1 MIIIGIDIGKNKHE
15 ATLIDESG
23 NIIGKSIK
31 FENSTDGFNK
41 LISKINS
48 YNISNDELI
57 FTMEATGHYWLSLFS
72 KLVESNYN
80 VQVINPIQT
89 NACRKFYIRETKN
102 DSKDSFLIAQV
113 TRFNG
118 FTKTTLPD
126 ETMISLKELTRFRT
140 FLVDDISDYKRKAIV
155 VLDKIFP
162 EYTQMFSDIFGKTS
176 KKILT
181 KYPLPKDILNEDL
194 ESLSKVLSSS
204 SKGRFSYAKAE
215 QLQSLAK
222 NSFGIKFASE
232 PLSMEIRSIISTIE
246 HLENQVSDLDDKI
259 DVLLKSLDTTI
270 ETIPGIGPILGAII
284 VSEIGDINR
293 FSHASKL
300 VAYAGI
306 DPTVKQS
313 GEFTG
318 TKNRMSKR
326 GAPYLRRALWT
337 AAVVAAFNDP
347 DLHEYYLKK
356 KAEGKHHGTVIGAIA
371 RKLIYRIFVV
381 LRDNVPY
388 QCNKCEA
395 S

>member
-15 ATLIDESG
+15 ATLIDEKG

-31 FENSTDGFNK
+31 FENSTAGFNK
-41 LISKINS
+41 LISSINN
-48 YNISNDELI
+48 YNISNDK
-57 FTMEATGHYWLSLFS
+57 FVFSMEATGHYWLALFS
-72 KLVESNYN
+72 KLVESDYN

-89 NACRKFYIRETKN
+89 DACRKFYIRETKN

-118 FTKTTLPD
+118 YSKTTLPD
-126 ETMISLKELTRFRT
+126 EVMISLKELTRFRT
-140 FLVDDISDYKRKAIV
+140 FLVDDISDYKRKATV

-162 EYTQMFSDIFGKTS
+162 EYTQIFSDTLGKTS
-176 KKILT
+176 KEILT

-194 ESLSKVLSSS
+194 ESLAKVLSTS
-204 SKGRFSYAKAE
+204 SKGRLGYSKAE
-215 QLQSLAK
+215 QLQNLAK
-222 NSFGIKFASE
+222 ESFCIKFATE
-232 PLSMEIRSIISTIE
+232 ALVMEIKSILSTIE
-246 HLENQVSDLDDKI
+246 HLQNQVSKLDEKI
-259 DVLLKSLDTTI
+259 AVLLRSLGTTI
-270 ETIPGIGPILGAII
+270 ETIPGIGPVLGAII

-313 GEFTG
+313 GEFNA

-326 GAPYLRRALWT
+326 GTPYLRRALWT
-337 AAVVAAFNDP
+337 ASIVAAFNDP
-347 DLHEYYLKK
+347 NLHEYYLKK
-356 KAEGKHHGTVIGAIA
+356 KNEGKHHGTIIGAIA
-371 RKLIYRIFVV
+371 RKLIYRIFIV
-381 LRDNVPY
+381 LKDNIPY

-395 S
+395 

>member
-15 ATLIDESG
+15 ATLIDEKG

-31 FENSTDGFNK
+31 FENSTAGFNK
-41 LISKINS
+41 LISSINN
-48 YNISNDELI
+48 YNISNDK
-57 FTMEATGHYWLSLFS
+57 FVFSMEATGHYWLALFS
-72 KLVESNYN
+72 KLVESDYN

-89 NACRKFYIRETKN
+89 DACRKFYIRETKN

-118 FTKTTLPD
+118 YSKTTLPD
-126 ETMISLKELTRFRT
+126 EVMISLKELTRFRT
-140 FLVDDISDYKRKAIV
+140 FLVDDISDYKRKATV

-162 EYTQMFSDIFGKTS
+162 EYTQIFSDTFGKTS
-176 KKILT
+176 KEILT

-194 ESLSKVLSSS
+194 ESLAKVLSTS
-204 SKGRFSYAKAE
+204 SKGRLGYSKAE
-215 QLQSLAK
+215 QLQNLAK
-222 NSFGIKFASE
+222 ESFCIKFATE
-232 PLSMEIRSIISTIE
+232 ALVMEIKSILSTIE
-246 HLENQVSDLDDKI
+246 HLQNQVSKLDEKI
-259 DVLLKSLDTTI
+259 AVLLRSLGTTI

-313 GEFTG
+313 GEFNA

-326 GAPYLRRALWT
+326 GTPYLRRALWT
-337 AAVVAAFNDP
+337 ASIVAAFNDP
-347 DLHEYYLKK
+347 HLHEYYLKK
-356 KAEGKHHGTVIGAIA
+356 KNEGKHHGTIIGAIA
-371 RKLIYRIFVV
+371 RKLIYRIFIV
-381 LRDNVPY
+381 LKDNIPY

-395 S
+395 

>member
-15 ATLIDESG
+15 ATLIDEKG

-31 FENSTDGFNK
+31 FENSTAGFNK
-41 LISKINS
+41 LISSINN
-48 YNISNDELI
+48 YDISNDK
-57 FTMEATGHYWLSLFS
+57 FVFSMEATGHYWLALFS
-72 KLVESNYN
+72 KLVESDYN

-89 NACRKFYIRETKN
+89 DACRKFYIRETKN

-118 FTKTTLPD
+118 YSKTTLPD
-126 ETMISLKELTRFRT
+126 EVMISLKELTRFRT
-140 FLVDDISDYKRKAIV
+140 FLVDDISDYKRKATV

-162 EYTQMFSDIFGKTS
+162 EYTQIFSDTFGKTS
-176 KKILT
+176 KEILT

-194 ESLSKVLSSS
+194 ESLAKVLSTS
-204 SKGRFSYAKAE
+204 SKGRLGYSKAE
-215 QLQSLAK
+215 QLQNLAQK
-222 NSFGIKFASE
+222 SFGIKFATE
-232 PLSMEIRSIISTIE
+232 ALVMEIKSIISTIE
-246 HLENQVSDLDDKI
+246 HLQNQVSKLDEKI
-259 DVLLKSLDTTI
+259 AVLLRSLGTTI
-270 ETIPGIGPILGAII
+270 ETIPGIGPVLGAII

-313 GEFTG
+313 GEFNA

-326 GAPYLRRALWT
+326 GTPYLRRALWT
-337 AAVVAAFNDP
+337 ASVVAAFNDP
-347 DLHEYYLKK
+347 NLHEYYLKK
-356 KAEGKHHGTVIGAIA
+356 KDEGKHHGTIIGAIA
-371 RKLIYRIFVV
+371 RKLIYRIFIV
-381 LRDNVPY
+381 LKDNVPY

-395 S
+395 

>member
-1 MIIIGIDIGKNKHE
+1 MIIIGIKKKKNKHE
-15 ATLIDESG
+15 ATLINEKG

-31 FENSTDGFNK
+31 FENSTAGFNK
-41 LISKINS
+41 LISSINN
-48 YNISNDELI
+48 YNISNDK
-57 FTMEATGHYWLSLFS
+57 FVFSMEATGHYWLALFS
-72 KLVESNYN
+72 KLVESDYN

-89 NACRKFYIRETKN
+89 DACRKFYIRETKN

-118 FTKTTLPD
+118 YSKTTLPD
-126 ETMISLKELTRFRT
+126 EVMISLKELTRFRT
-140 FLVDDISDYKRKAIV
+140 FLVDDISDYKRKATV

-162 EYTQMFSDIFGKTS
+162 EYTQIFSDTFGKTS
-176 KKILT
+176 KEILT

-194 ESLSKVLSSS
+194 ESLAKVLSTS
-204 SKGRFSYAKAE
+204 SKGRLGYSKAE
-215 QLQSLAK
+215 QLQNLAK
-222 NSFGIKFASE
+222 ESFCIKFATE
-232 PLSMEIRSIISTIE
+232 ALVMEIKSILSTIE
-246 HLENQVSDLDDKI
+246 HLQNQVSKLDEKI
-259 DVLLKSLDTTI
+259 AVLLRSLGTTI

-313 GEFTG
+313 GEFNA

-326 GAPYLRRALWT
+326 GTPYLRRALWT
-337 AAVVAAFNDP
+337 ASIVAAFNDP
-347 DLHEYYLKK
+347 NLHEYYLKK
-356 KAEGKHHGTVIGAIA
+356 KNEGKHHGTIIGAIA
-371 RKLIYRIFVV
+371 RKLIYRIFIV
-381 LRDNVPY
+381 LKDNIPY

-395 S
+395 

>member
-15 ATLIDESG
+15 ATLIDEKG

-31 FENSTDGFNK
+31 FENSTAGFNK
-41 LISKINS
+41 LISSINN
-48 YNISNDELI
+48 YNISNDK
-57 FTMEATGHYWLSLFS
+57 FVFSMEATGHYWLALFS
-72 KLVESNYN
+72 KLVESDYN

-89 NACRKFYIRETKN
+89 DACRKFYIRETKN

-118 FTKTTLPD
+118 YSKTTLPD
-126 ETMISLKELTRFRT
+126 EVMISLKELTRFRT
-140 FLVDDISDYKRKAIV
+140 FLVDDISDYKRKATV

-162 EYTQMFSDIFGKTS
+162 EYTQIFSDTFGKTS
-176 KKILT
+176 KEILT

-194 ESLSKVLSSS
+194 ESLAKVLSTS
-204 SKGRFSYAKAE
+204 SKGRLGYSKAE
-215 QLQSLAK
+215 QLQNLAK
-222 NSFGIKFASE
+222 ESFCIKFATE
-232 PLSMEIRSIISTIE
+232 ALVMEIKSILSTIE
-246 HLENQVSDLDDKI
+246 HLQNQVSKLDEKI
-259 DVLLKSLDTTI
+259 AVLLRSLGTTI
-270 ETIPGIGPILGAII
+270 ETIPGIGPVLGAII

-313 GEFTG
+313 GEFNA

-326 GAPYLRRALWT
+326 GTPYLKRALWT
-337 AAVVAAFNDP
+337 ASIVAAFNDP
-347 DLHEYYLKK
+347 NLHEYYLKK
-356 KAEGKHHGTVIGAIA
+356 KNEGKHHGTIIGAIA
-371 RKLIYRIFVV
+371 RKLIYRIFIV
-381 LRDNVPY
+381 LKDNIPY

-395 S
+395 

>member
-15 ATLIDESG
+15 ATLINEKG

-31 FENSTDGFNK
+31 FENSTAGFNK
-41 LISKINS
+41 LISSINN
-48 YNISNDELI
+48 YNISNDK
-57 FTMEATGHYWLSLFS
+57 FVFSMEATGHYWLALFS
-72 KLVESNYN
+72 KLVESDYN

-89 NACRKFYIRETKN
+89 DACRKFYIRETKN

-118 FTKTTLPD
+118 YSKTTLPD
-126 ETMISLKELTRFRT
+126 EVMISLKELTRFRT
-140 FLVDDISDYKRKAIV
+140 FLVDDISDYKRKATV

-162 EYTQMFSDIFGKTS
+162 EYTQIFSDTFGKTS
-176 KKILT
+176 KEILT
-181 KYPLPKDILNEDL
+181 KYPLPKDILDEDL
-194 ESLSKVLSSS
+194 ESLAKVLFTS
-204 SKGRFSYAKAE
+204 SKGRLGYSKAE
-215 QLQSLAK
+215 QLQNLAK
-222 NSFGIKFASE
+222 ESFGIKFATE
-232 PLSMEIRSIISTIE
+232 ALVMEIKSILSTIE
-246 HLENQVSDLDDKI
+246 HLQNQVSKLDEKI
-259 DVLLKSLDTTI
+259 AVLLRSLGTTI

-313 GEFTG
+313 GEFNA

-326 GAPYLRRALWT
+326 GTPYLRRALWT
-337 AAVVAAFNDP
+337 ASIVAAFNDP
-347 DLHEYYLKK
+347 NLHEYYLKK
-356 KAEGKHHGTVIGAIA
+356 KNEGKHHGTIIGAIA
-371 RKLIYRIFVV
+371 RKLIYRIFIV
-381 LRDNVPY
+381 LKDNIPY

-395 S
+395 

>member
-15 ATLIDESG
+15 ATLIDEKG

-31 FENSTDGFNK
+31 FENSTAGFNK
-41 LISKINS
+41 LISSINN
-48 YNISNDELI
+48 YNISNDK
-57 FTMEATGHYWLSLFS
+57 FVFSMEATGHYWLALFS
-72 KLVESNYN
+72 KLVESDYN

-89 NACRKFYIRETKN
+89 DDCRKFYIRETKN

-118 FTKTTLPD
+118 YSKTTLPD
-126 ETMISLKELTRFRT
+126 EVMISLKELTRFRT
-140 FLVDDISDYKRKAIV
+140 FLVDDISDYKRKATV

-162 EYTQMFSDIFGKTS
+162 EYTQIFSDTFGKTS
-176 KKILT
+176 KEILT

-194 ESLSKVLSSS
+194 ESLAKVLSTS
-204 SKGRFSYAKAE
+204 SKGRLGYSKAE
-215 QLQSLAK
+215 QLQNLAK
-222 NSFGIKFASE
+222 ESFCIKFATE
-232 PLSMEIRSIISTIE
+232 ALVMEIKSILSTIE
-246 HLENQVSDLDDKI
+246 HLQNQVSKLDEKI
-259 DVLLKSLDTTI
+259 AVLLRSLGTTI
-270 ETIPGIGPILGAII
+270 ETIPGIGPVLGAII

-313 GEFTG
+313 GEFNA

-326 GAPYLRRALWT
+326 GTPYLRRALWT
-337 AAVVAAFNDP
+337 ASIVAAFNDP
-347 DLHEYYLKK
+347 NLHEYYLKK
-356 KAEGKHHGTVIGAIA
+356 KNEGKHHGTIIGAIA
-371 RKLIYRIFVV
+371 RKLIYRIFIV
-381 LRDNVPY
+381 LKDNIPY

-395 S
+395 

>member
-15 ATLIDESG
+15 ATLIDEKG

-31 FENSTDGFNK
+31 FENSTAGFNK
-41 LISKINS
+41 LISSINN
-48 YNISNDELI
+48 YNISNDK
-57 FTMEATGHYWLSLFS
+57 FVFSMEATGHYWLALFS
-72 KLVESNYN
+72 KLVESDYN

-89 NACRKFYIRETKN
+89 DACRKFYIRETKN

-118 FTKTTLPD
+118 YSKTTLPD
-126 ETMISLKELTRFRT
+126 EVMISLKELTRFRT
-140 FLVDDISDYKRKAIV
+140 FLVDDISDYKRKATV

-162 EYTQMFSDIFGKTS
+162 EYTQIFSDTFGKTS
-176 KKILT
+176 KEILT

-194 ESLSKVLSSS
+194 ESLAKVLSTS
-204 SKGRFSYAKAE
+204 SKGRLGYSKAE
-215 QLQSLAK
+215 QLQNLAK
-222 NSFGIKFASE
+222 ESFCIKFATE
-232 PLSMEIRSIISTIE
+232 ALVMEIKSILSTIE
-246 HLENQVSDLDDKI
+246 HLQNQVSILDEKI
-259 DVLLKSLDTTI
+259 AVLLRSLGTTI
-270 ETIPGIGPILGAII
+270 ETIPGIGPVLGAII

-313 GEFTG
+313 GEFNA

-326 GAPYLRRALWT
+326 GTPYLRRALWT
-337 AAVVAAFNDP
+337 ASIVAAFNDP
-347 DLHEYYLKK
+347 NLHEYYLKK
-356 KAEGKHHGTVIGAIA
+356 KNEGKHHGTIIGAIA
-371 RKLIYRIFVV
+371 RKLIYRIFIV
-381 LRDNVPY
+381 LKDNIPY

-395 S
+395 

>member
-15 ATLIDESG
+15 ATLIDEKG

-31 FENSTDGFNK
+31 FENSTAGFNK
-41 LISKINS
+41 LISSINN
-48 YNISNDELI
+48 YNISNDK
-57 FTMEATGHYWLSLFS
+57 FVFSMEATGHYWLALFS
-72 KLVESNYN
+72 KLVESDYN

-89 NACRKFYIRETKN
+89 DACRKFFIRETKN

-118 FTKTTLPD
+118 YSKTTLPD
-126 ETMISLKELTRFRT
+126 EVMISLKELTRFRT
-140 FLVDDISDYKRKAIV
+140 FLVDDISDYKRKATV

-162 EYTQMFSDIFGKTS
+162 EYTQIFSDTFGKTS
-176 KKILT
+176 KEILT
-181 KYPLPKDILNEDL
+181 KYPLPKDILDEDL
-194 ESLSKVLSSS
+194 ESLAKVLSTS
-204 SKGRFSYAKAE
+204 SKGRLGYSKAE
-215 QLQSLAK
+215 QLQNLAK
-222 NSFGIKFASE
+222 ESFGIKFATE
-232 PLSMEIRSIISTIE
+232 ALVMEIKSILSTIE
-246 HLENQVSDLDDKI
+246 HLQNQVSKLDEKI
-259 DVLLKSLDTTI
+259 AVLLRSLGTTI

-313 GEFTG
+313 GEFNA

-326 GAPYLRRALWT
+326 GTPYLRRALWT
-337 AAVVAAFNDP
+337 ASIVAAFNDP
-347 DLHEYYLKK
+347 NLHEYYLKK
-356 KAEGKHHGTVIGAIA
+356 KNEGKHHGTIIGAIA
-371 RKLIYRIFVV
+371 RKLIYRIFIV
-381 LRDNVPY
+381 LKDNIPY

-395 S
+395 

>member
-15 ATLIDESG
+15 ATLIDEKG

-31 FENSTDGFNK
+31 FENSTAGFNK
-41 LISKINS
+41 LISNINN
-48 YNISNDELI
+48 YNISNDK
-57 FTMEATGHYWLSLFS
+57 FVFSMEATGHYWLALFS
-72 KLVESNYN
+72 KLVESDYN

-89 NACRKFYIRETKN
+89 DACRKFYIRETKN

-118 FTKTTLPD
+118 YSKTTLPD
-126 ETMISLKELTRFRT
+126 EVMISLKELTRFRT
-140 FLVDDISDYKRKAIV
+140 FLVDDISDYKRKATV

-162 EYTQMFSDIFGKTS
+162 EYTQIFSDTFGKTS
-176 KKILT
+176 KEILT
-181 KYPLPKDILNEDL
+181 KYPLPKDILDEDL
-194 ESLSKVLSSS
+194 ESLAKVLFTS
-204 SKGRFSYAKAE
+204 SKGRLGYSKAE
-215 QLQSLAK
+215 QLQNLAK
-222 NSFGIKFASE
+222 ESFGIKFATE
-232 PLSMEIRSIISTIE
+232 ALVMEIKSILSTIE
-246 HLENQVSDLDDKI
+246 HLQNQVSKLDEKI
-259 DVLLKSLDTTI
+259 AVLLRSLGTTI

-313 GEFTG
+313 GEFNA

-326 GAPYLRRALWT
+326 GTPYLRRALWT
-337 AAVVAAFNDP
+337 ASIVAAFNDP
-347 DLHEYYLKK
+347 NLHEYYLKK
-356 KAEGKHHGTVIGAIA
+356 KNEGKHHGTIIGAIA
-371 RKLIYRIFVV
+371 RKLIYRIFIV
-381 LRDNVPY
+381 LKDNIPY

-395 S
+395 

>member
-15 ATLIDESG
+15 ATLINEKG

-31 FENSTDGFNK
+31 FENSTAGFNK
-41 LISKINS
+41 LISSINN
-48 YNISNDELI
+48 YNISNDK
-57 FTMEATGHYWLSLFS
+57 FVFSMEATGHYWLALFS
-72 KLVESNYN
+72 KLVESDYN

-89 NACRKFYIRETKN
+89 DACRKFYIRETKN

-118 FTKTTLPD
+118 YSKTTLPD
-126 ETMISLKELTRFRT
+126 EVMISLKELTRFRT
-140 FLVDDISDYKRKAIV
+140 FLVDDISDYKRKATV

-162 EYTQMFSDIFGKTS
+162 EYTQIFSDTFGKPS
-176 KKILT
+176 KEILT

-194 ESLSKVLSSS
+194 ESLAKVLSTS
-204 SKGRFSYAKAE
+204 SKGRLGYSKAE
-215 QLQSLAK
+215 QLQNLAK
-222 NSFGIKFASE
+222 ESFGIKFATE
-232 PLSMEIRSIISTIE
+232 ALVMEIKSILSTIE
-246 HLENQVSDLDDKI
+246 HLQNQVSKLDEKI
-259 DVLLKSLDTTI
+259 AVLLRSLGTTI

-313 GEFTG
+313 GEFNA

-326 GAPYLRRALWT
+326 GTPYLRRALWT
-337 AAVVAAFNDP
+337 ASIVAAFNDP
-347 DLHEYYLKK
+347 NLHEYYLKK
-356 KAEGKHHGTVIGAIA
+356 KNEGKHHGTIIGAIA
-371 RKLIYRIFVV
+371 RKLIYRIFIV
-381 LRDNVPY
+381 LKDNIPY

-395 S
+395 

>member
-15 ATLIDESG
+15 ATLINEKG

-31 FENSTDGFNK
+31 FENSTAGFNK
-41 LISKINS
+41 LISSINN
-48 YNISNDELI
+48 YNISNDKFI
-57 FTMEATGHYWLSLFS
+57 FSMEATGHYWLALFS
-72 KLVESNYN
+72 KLVESDYN

-89 NACRKFYIRETKN
+89 DACRKFYIRETKN

-118 FTKTTLPD
+118 YSKTTLPD
-126 ETMISLKELTRFRT
+126 EVMISLKELTRFRT
-140 FLVDDISDYKRKAIV
+140 FLVDDISDYKRKATV

-162 EYTQMFSDIFGKTS
+162 EYTQIFSDTFGKTS
-176 KKILT
+176 KEILT

-194 ESLSKVLSSS
+194 ESLAKVLSTS
-204 SKGRFSYAKAE
+204 SKGRLGYSKAE
-215 QLQSLAK
+215 QLQNLAK
-222 NSFGIKFASE
+222 ESFGIKFATE
-232 PLSMEIRSIISTIE
+232 ALVMEIKSILSTIE
-246 HLENQVSDLDDKI
+246 HLQNQVSKLDEKI
-259 DVLLKSLDTTI
+259 AVLLRSLGTTI
-270 ETIPGIGPILGAII
+270 ETIPGIGPVLGAII

-313 GEFTG
+313 GEFNA

-326 GAPYLRRALWT
+326 GTPYLRRALWT
-337 AAVVAAFNDP
+337 ASIVAAFNDP
-347 DLHEYYLKK
+347 NLHEYYLKK
-356 KAEGKHHGTVIGAIA
+356 KNEGKHHGTIIGAIA
-371 RKLIYRIFVV
+371 RKLIYRIFIV
-381 LRDNVPY
+381 LKDNIPY

-395 S
+395 

>member
-15 ATLIDESG
+15 ATLIDEKG

-31 FENSTDGFNK
+31 FENSTAGFNK
-41 LISKINS
+41 LISSINN
-48 YNISNDELI
+48 YNISNDK
-57 FTMEATGHYWLSLFS
+57 FVFSMEATGHYWLALFS
-72 KLVESNYN
+72 KLVESDYN

-89 NACRKFYIRETKN
+89 DACRKFYIRETKN

-118 FTKTTLPD
+118 YSKTTLPD
-126 ETMISLKELTRFRT
+126 EVMISLKELTRFRT
-140 FLVDDISDYKRKAIV
+140 FLVDDISDYKRKATV

-162 EYTQMFSDIFGKTS
+162 EYTQIFSDTFGKTS
-176 KKILT
+176 KEILT

-194 ESLSKVLSSS
+194 ESLAKVLSTS
-204 SKGRFSYAKAE
+204 SKGRLGYSKAE
-215 QLQSLAK
+215 QLQNLAK
-222 NSFGIKFASE
+222 ESFCIKFATE
-232 PLSMEIRSIISTIE
+232 ALVMEIKSILSTIE
-246 HLENQVSDLDDKI
+246 HLQNQVSKLDEKI
-259 DVLLKSLDTTI
+259 AVLLRSLGTTI
-270 ETIPGIGPILGAII
+270 ETIPGIGPVLGAII

-313 GEFTG
+313 GEFNA

-326 GAPYLRRALWT
+326 GPPYLRRALWT
-337 AAVVAAFNDP
+337 ASIVAAFNDP
-347 DLHEYYLKK
+347 KLHEYYLKK
-356 KAEGKHHGTVIGAIA
+356 KNEGKHHGTIIGAIA
-371 RKLIYRIFVV
+371 RKLIYRIFIV
-381 LRDNVPY
+381 LKDNIPY

-395 S
+395 

>member
-15 ATLIDESG
+15 ATLINEKG

-31 FENSTDGFNK
+31 FENSTAGFNK
-41 LISKINS
+41 LISSINN
-48 YNISNDELI
+48 YNISNDK
-57 FTMEATGHYWLSLFS
+57 FVFSMEATGHYWLALFS
-72 KLVESNYN
+72 KLVESDYN

-89 NACRKFYIRETKN
+89 DACRKFFIRETKN

-118 FTKTTLPD
+118 YSKTTLPD
-126 ETMISLKELTRFRT
+126 EVMISLKELTRFRT
-140 FLVDDISDYKRKAIV
+140 FLVDDISDYKRKATV

-162 EYTQMFSDIFGKTS
+162 EYTQIFSDTFGKTS
-176 KKILT
+176 KEILT
-181 KYPLPKDILNEDL
+181 KYPLPKDILDEDL
-194 ESLSKVLSSS
+194 ESLAKVLSTS
-204 SKGRFSYAKAE
+204 SKGRLGYSKAE
-215 QLQSLAK
+215 QLQNLAK
-222 NSFGIKFASE
+222 ESFGIKFATE
-232 PLSMEIRSIISTIE
+232 ALVMEIKSILSTIE
-246 HLENQVSDLDDKI
+246 HLQNQVSKLDEKI
-259 DVLLKSLDTTI
+259 AVLLRSLGTTI

-313 GEFTG
+313 GEFNA

-326 GAPYLRRALWT
+326 GTPYLRRALWT
-337 AAVVAAFNDP
+337 ASIVAAFNDP
-347 DLHEYYLKK
+347 NLHEYYLKK
-356 KAEGKHHGTVIGAIA
+356 KNEGKHHGTIIGAIA
-371 RKLIYRIFVV
+371 RKLIYRIFIV
-381 LRDNVPY
+381 LKDNIPY

-395 S
+395 

>member
-15 ATLIDESG
+15 ATLIDEKG

-31 FENSTDGFNK
+31 FENSTAGFNK
-41 LISKINS
+41 LISSINN
-48 YNISNDELI
+48 YNISNDK
-57 FTMEATGHYWLSLFS
+57 FVFSMKATGHYWLALFS
-72 KLVESNYN
+72 KLVESDYN

-89 NACRKFYIRETKN
+89 DACRKFYIRETKN

-118 FTKTTLPD
+118 YSKTTLPD
-126 ETMISLKELTRFRT
+126 EVMISLKELTRFRT
-140 FLVDDISDYKRKAIV
+140 FLVDDISDYKRKATV

-162 EYTQMFSDIFGKTS
+162 EYTQIFSDTFGKTS
-176 KKILT
+176 KEILT

-194 ESLSKVLSSS
+194 ESLAKVLSTS
-204 SKGRFSYAKAE
+204 SKGRLGYSKAE
-215 QLQSLAK
+215 QLQNLAK
-222 NSFGIKFASE
+222 ESFCIKFATE
-232 PLSMEIRSIISTIE
+232 ALVMEIKSILSTIE
-246 HLENQVSDLDDKI
+246 HLQNQVSKLDEKI
-259 DVLLKSLDTTI
+259 AVLLRSLGTTI
-270 ETIPGIGPILGAII
+270 ETIPGIGPVLGAII

-313 GEFTG
+313 GEFNA

-326 GAPYLRRALWT
+326 GTPYLRRALWT
-337 AAVVAAFNDP
+337 ASIVAAFNDP
-347 DLHEYYLKK
+347 NLHEYYLKK
-356 KAEGKHHGTVIGAIA
+356 KNEGKHHGTIIGAIA
-371 RKLIYRIFVV
+371 RKLIYRIFIV
-381 LRDNVPY
+381 LKDNIPY

-395 S
+395 

>member
-15 ATLIDESG
+15 ATLIDEKG

-31 FENSTDGFNK
+31 FENSTAGFNK
-41 LISKINS
+41 LISSINN
-48 YNISNDELI
+48 YNISNDK
-57 FTMEATGHYWLSLFS
+57 FVFSMEATGHYWLALFS
-72 KLVESNYN
+72 KLVESDYN

-89 NACRKFYIRETKN
+89 DACRKFYIRETKN

-118 FTKTTLPD
+118 YSKTTLPD
-126 ETMISLKELTRFRT
+126 EVMISLKELTRFRT
-140 FLVDDISDYKRKAIV
+140 FLVDDISDYKRKATV

-162 EYTQMFSDIFGKTS
+162 EYTQIFSDTFGKTS
-176 KKILT
+176 KEILT

-194 ESLSKVLSSS
+194 ESLAKVLSTS
-204 SKGRFSYAKAE
+204 SKGRLGYSKAE
-215 QLQSLAK
+215 QLQNLAK
-222 NSFGIKFASE
+222 ESFCIKFATE
-232 PLSMEIRSIISTIE
+232 ALVMEIKSILSTIE
-246 HLENQVSDLDDKI
+246 HLQNQVSKLDEKI
-259 DVLLKSLDTTI
+259 TVLLRSLGTTI

-313 GEFTG
+313 GEFNA

-326 GAPYLRRALWT
+326 GTPYLRRALWT
-337 AAVVAAFNDP
+337 ASIVAAFNDP
-347 DLHEYYLKK
+347 NLHEYYLKK
-356 KAEGKHHGTVIGAIA
+356 KNEGKHHGTIIGAIA
-371 RKLIYRIFVV
+371 RKLIYRIFIV
-381 LRDNVPY
+381 LKDNIPY

-395 S
+395 

>member
-15 ATLIDESG
+15 ATLIDEKG

-31 FENSTDGFNK
+31 FENSTAGFNK
-41 LISKINS
+41 LISNINN
-48 YNISNDELI
+48 YNISNDK
-57 FTMEATGHYWLSLFS
+57 FVFSMEATGHYWLALFS
-72 KLVESNYN
+72 KLVESDYN

-89 NACRKFYIRETKN
+89 DACRKFYIRETKN

-118 FTKTTLPD
+118 YSKTTLPD
-126 ETMISLKELTRFRT
+126 EVMISLKELTRFRT
-140 FLVDDISDYKRKAIV
+140 FLVDDISDYKRKATV

-162 EYTQMFSDIFGKTS
+162 EYTQIFSDTFGKTS
-176 KKILT
+176 KEILT

-194 ESLSKVLSSS
+194 ESLAKVLSTS
-204 SKGRFSYAKAE
+204 SKGRLGYSKAE
-215 QLQSLAK
+215 QLQNLAK
-222 NSFGIKFASE
+222 ESFCIKFATE
-232 PLSMEIRSIISTIE
+232 ALVMEIKSILSTIE
-246 HLENQVSDLDDKI
+246 HLQNQVSKLDEKI
-259 DVLLKSLDTTI
+259 AVLLRSLGTTI

-313 GEFTG
+313 GEFNA

-326 GAPYLRRALWT
+326 GTPYLRRALWT
-337 AAVVAAFNDP
+337 ASIVAAFNDP
-347 DLHEYYLKK
+347 NLHEYYLKK
-356 KAEGKHHGTVIGAIA
+356 KNEGKHHGTIIGAIA
-371 RKLIYRIFVV
+371 RKLIYRIFIV
-381 LRDNVPY
+381 LKDNIPY

-395 S
+395 

>member
-15 ATLIDESG
+15 ATLIDEKG

-31 FENSTDGFNK
+31 FENSTAGFNK
-41 LISKINS
+41 LISSINN
-48 YNISNDELI
+48 YNISNDK
-57 FTMEATGHYWLSLFS
+57 FVFSMEATGHYWLALFS
-72 KLVESNYN
+72 KLVESDYN

-89 NACRKFYIRETKN
+89 DACRKFYIRETKN

-118 FTKTTLPD
+118 YSKTTLPD
-126 ETMISLKELTRFRT
+126 EVMISLKELTRFRT
-140 FLVDDISDYKRKAIV
+140 FLVDDISDYKRKATV

-162 EYTQMFSDIFGKTS
+162 EYTQIFSDTFGKTS
-176 KKILT
+176 KEILT

-194 ESLSKVLSSS
+194 ESLAKVLSTS
-204 SKGRFSYAKAE
+204 SKGRLGYSKAE
-215 QLQSLAK
+215 QLHNLAK
-222 NSFGIKFASE
+222 ESFCIKFATE
-232 PLSMEIRSIISTIE
+232 ALVMEIKSILSTIE
-246 HLENQVSDLDDKI
+246 HLQNQVSKLDEKI
-259 DVLLKSLDTTI
+259 AVLLRSLGTTI
-270 ETIPGIGPILGAII
+270 ETIPGIGPVLGAII

-313 GEFTG
+313 GEFNA

-326 GAPYLRRALWT
+326 GTPYLRRALWT
-337 AAVVAAFNDP
+337 ASIVAAFNDP
-347 DLHEYYLKK
+347 NLHEYYLKK
-356 KAEGKHHGTVIGAIA
+356 KNEGKHHGTIIGAIA
-371 RKLIYRIFVV
+371 RKLIYRIFIV
-381 LRDNVPY
+381 LKDNIPY

-395 S
+395 

>member
-15 ATLIDESG
+15 ATLINEKG

-31 FENSTDGFNK
+31 FENSTAGFNK
-41 LISKINS
+41 LISSINN
-48 YNISNDELI
+48 YNISNDKFI
-57 FTMEATGHYWLSLFS
+57 FSMEATGHYWLALFS
-72 KLVESNYN
+72 KLVESDYN

-89 NACRKFYIRETKN
+89 DACRKFYIRETKN

-118 FTKTTLPD
+118 YSKTTLPD
-126 ETMISLKELTRFRT
+126 EVMISLKELTRFRT
-140 FLVDDISDYKRKAIV
+140 FLVDDISDYKRKATV

-162 EYTQMFSDIFGKTS
+162 EYTQIFSDTFGKTS
-176 KKILT
+176 KEILT

-194 ESLSKVLSSS
+194 ESLAKVLSTS
-204 SKGRFSYAKAE
+204 SKGRLGYSKAE
-215 QLQSLAK
+215 QLQNLAK
-222 NSFGIKFASE
+222 ESFCIKFATE
-232 PLSMEIRSIISTIE
+232 ALVMEIKSILSTIE
-246 HLENQVSDLDDKI
+246 HLQNQVSKLDEKI
-259 DVLLKSLDTTI
+259 AVLLRSLGTTI
-270 ETIPGIGPILGAII
+270 ETIPGIGPVLGAII

-313 GEFTG
+313 GEWKA

-326 GAPYLRRALWT
+326 GTPYLRRALWT
-337 AAVVAAFNDP
+337 ASIVAAFNDP
-347 DLHEYYLKK
+347 NLHEYYLKK
-356 KAEGKHHGTVIGAIA
+356 KNEGKHHGTIIGAIA
-371 RKLIYRIFVV
+371 RKLIYRIFIV
-381 LRDNVPY
+381 LKDNIPY

-395 S
+395 

>member
-15 ATLIDESG
+15 ATLINEKG

-31 FENSTDGFNK
+31 FENSTAGFNK
-41 LISKINS
+41 LISSINN
-48 YNISNDELI
+48 YNISNDK
-57 FTMEATGHYWLSLFS
+57 FVFSMEATGHYWLALFS
-72 KLVESNYN
+72 KLVESDYN

-89 NACRKFYIRETKN
+89 DACRKFYIRETKN

-118 FTKTTLPD
+118 YSKTTLPD
-126 ETMISLKELTRFRT
+126 EVMISLKELTRFRT
-140 FLVDDISDYKRKAIV
+140 FLVDDISDYKRKATV

-162 EYTQMFSDIFGKTS
+162 EYTQIFSDTFGKTS
-176 KKILT
+176 KEILT

-194 ESLSKVLSSS
+194 ESLAKVLSTS
-204 SKGRFSYAKAE
+204 SKGRLGYSKAE
-215 QLQSLAK
+215 QLQNLAK
-222 NSFGIKFASE
+222 ESFCIKFATE
-232 PLSMEIRSIISTIE
+232 ALVMEIKSILSTIE
-246 HLENQVSDLDDKI
+246 HLQNQVSKLDEKI
-259 DVLLKSLDTTI
+259 TVLLRSLGTTI
-270 ETIPGIGPILGAII
+270 ETIPGIGSVLGAII

-313 GEFTG
+313 GEFNA

-326 GAPYLRRALWT
+326 GTPYLRRALWT
-337 AAVVAAFNDP
+337 ASIVAAFNDP
-347 DLHEYYLKK
+347 NLHEYYLKK
-356 KAEGKHHGTVIGAIA
+356 KNEGKHHGTIIGAIA
-371 RKLIYRIFVV
+371 RKLIYRIFIV
-381 LRDNVPY
+381 LKDNIPY

-395 S
+395 

>member
-15 ATLIDESG
+15 ATLINEKG

-31 FENSTDGFNK
+31 FENSTAGFNK
-41 LISKINS
+41 LISSINN
-48 YNISNDELI
+48 YNISNDK
-57 FTMEATGHYWLSLFS
+57 FVFSMEATGHYWLALFS
-72 KLVESNYN
+72 KLVESDYN

-89 NACRKFYIRETKN
+89 DACRKFYIRETKN

-118 FTKTTLPD
+118 YSKTTLPD
-126 ETMISLKELTRFRT
+126 EVMISLKELTRFRT
-140 FLVDDISDYKRKAIV
+140 FLVDDISDYKRKATV

-162 EYTQMFSDIFGKTS
+162 EYTQIFSDTFGKTS
-176 KKILT
+176 KEILT

-194 ESLSKVLSSS
+194 ESLAKVLSTS
-204 SKGRFSYAKAE
+204 SKGRLGYSKAE
-215 QLQSLAK
+215 QLQNLAK
-222 NSFGIKFASE
+222 ESFCIKFATE
-232 PLSMEIRSIISTIE
+232 ALVMEIKSILSTIE
-246 HLENQVSDLDDKI
+246 HLQNQVSKLDEKI
-259 DVLLKSLDTTI
+259 AVLLRSLGTTI
-270 ETIPGIGPILGAII
+270 ETIPGIGPVLGAII

-313 GEFTG
+313 GEFNA

-326 GAPYLRRALWT
+326 GTPYLRRALWT
-337 AAVVAAFNDP
+337 ASIVAAFNDP
-347 DLHEYYLKK
+347 NLHEYYLKK
-356 KAEGKHHGTVIGAIA
+356 KNEGKHHGTIIGAIA
-371 RKLIYRIFVV
+371 RKLIYRIFIV
-381 LRDNVPY
+381 LKDNIPY

-395 S
+395 

>member
-15 ATLIDESG
+15 ATLIDEKG

-31 FENSTDGFNK
+31 FENSTAGFNK
-41 LISKINS
+41 LISSINN
-48 YNISNDELI
+48 YNISNNK
-57 FTMEATGHYWLSLFS
+57 FVFSMEATGHYWLALFS
-72 KLVESNYN
+72 KLVESDYN

-89 NACRKFYIRETKN
+89 DACRKFYIRETKN

-118 FTKTTLPD
+118 YSKTTLPD
-126 ETMISLKELTRFRT
+126 EVMISLKELTRFRT
-140 FLVDDISDYKRKAIV
+140 FLVDDISDYKRKATV

-162 EYTQMFSDIFGKTS
+162 EYTQIFSDTFGKTS
-176 KKILT
+176 KEILT

-194 ESLSKVLSSS
+194 ESLAKVLSTS
-204 SKGRFSYAKAE
+204 SKGRLGYSKAE
-215 QLQSLAK
+215 QLQNLAK
-222 NSFGIKFASE
+222 ESFGIKFATE
-232 PLSMEIRSIISTIE
+232 ALVMEIKSILSTIE
-246 HLENQVSDLDDKI
+246 HLQNQVSKLDEKI
-259 DVLLKSLDTTI
+259 AVLLRSLGTTI
-270 ETIPGIGPILGAII
+270 ETIPGIGPVLGAII

-313 GEFTG
+313 GEFNA

-326 GAPYLRRALWT
+326 GTPYLRRALWT
-337 AAVVAAFNDP
+337 ASIVAAFNDP
-347 DLHEYYLKK
+347 NLHEYYLKK
-356 KAEGKHHGTVIGAIA
+356 KNEGKHHGTIIGAIA
-371 RKLIYRIFVV
+371 RKLIYRIFIV
-381 LRDNVPY
+381 LKDNIPY

-395 S
+395 

>member
-15 ATLIDESG
+15 ATLIDEKG

-31 FENSTDGFNK
+31 FENSTAGFNK
-41 LISKINS
+41 LISSINN
-48 YNISNDELI
+48 YNISNDK
-57 FTMEATGHYWLSLFS
+57 FVFSMEATGHYWLALFS
-72 KLVESNYN
+72 KLVESDYN

-89 NACRKFYIRETKN
+89 DACRKFYIRETKN

-118 FTKTTLPD
+118 YSKTTLPD
-126 ETMISLKELTRFRT
+126 EVMISLKELTRFRT
-140 FLVDDISDYKRKAIV
+140 FLVDDISDYKRKATV

-162 EYTQMFSDIFGKTS
+162 EYTQIFSDTFGKTS
-176 KKILT
+176 KEILT
-181 KYPLPKDILNEDL
+181 KYPLPKDILDEDL
-194 ESLSKVLSSS
+194 ESLAKVLSTS
-204 SKGRFSYAKAE
+204 SKGRLGYSKAE
-215 QLQSLAK
+215 QLQNLAK
-222 NSFGIKFASE
+222 ESFGIKFATE
-232 PLSMEIRSIISTIE
+232 ALVMEIKSILSTIE
-246 HLENQVSDLDDKI
+246 HLQNQVSKLDEKI
-259 DVLLKSLDTTI
+259 AVLLRSLGTTI

-313 GEFTG
+313 GEFNA

-326 GAPYLRRALWT
+326 GTPYLRRALWT
-337 AAVVAAFNDP
+337 ASIVAAFNDP
-347 DLHEYYLKK
+347 NLHEYYLKK
-356 KAEGKHHGTVIGAIA
+356 KNEGKHHGTIIGAIA
-371 RKLIYRIFVV
+371 RKLIYRIFIV
-381 LRDNVPY
+381 LKDNIPY

-395 S
+395 